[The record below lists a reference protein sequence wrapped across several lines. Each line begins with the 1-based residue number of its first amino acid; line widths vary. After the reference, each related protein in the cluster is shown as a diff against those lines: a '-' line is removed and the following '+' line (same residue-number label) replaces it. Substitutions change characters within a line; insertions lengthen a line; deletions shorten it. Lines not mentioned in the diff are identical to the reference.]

1 MNLWMKATNTQD
13 KQHPQ
18 CVGETCGS
26 WGICN
31 ANETGIMNFGCV
43 HYDEETENKILDD
56 EIEAGF

>member
-1 MNLWMKATNTQD
+1 MKATNIQD

-18 CVGETCGS
+18 CIGKTCGS
-26 WGICN
+26 WGICD

-43 HYDEETENKILDD
+43 NYNEETENQMIDD

>member
-1 MNLWMKATNTQD
+1 MKATNIQD

-18 CVGETCGS
+18 CMGKTCGS
-26 WGICN
+26 WVICD

-43 HYDEETENKILDD
+43 RYDEETENQMIDD